1 MKKNSFTII
10 MIITGV
16 VVAGG
21 IITLIYASA
30 DSSSD
35 TNELATGTNVG
46 DRAPDFRIKVID
58 GQEIALS
65 DFLGEKALLI
75 TSTASWCPTCIVEA
89 NNISPVYA
97 EYSDTVEF
105 LSVSV
110 DPTDDRLKLESLS
123 ANTNSPWFYTEPN
136 LSGVTDMII
145 DYRLTRF
152 EITYVIN
159 REGII
164 IFKDKSIT
172 TEETLTEIMQSLSS

>member
-1 MKKNSFTII
+1 MKKQSFTLI
-10 MIITGV
+10 MIIAGV
-16 VVAGG
+16 IVTGG
-21 IITLIYASA
+21 IITLIYVSA
-30 DSSSD
+30 GPSSD
-35 TNELATGTNVG
+35 TNEFTIGTNVG
-46 DRAPDFRIKVID
+46 DRAPNFRVEVID
-58 GQEIALS
+58 GQEISLS
-65 DFLGEKALLI
+65 DFRGEKALLI

-89 NNISPVYA
+89 DNISPVYA
-97 EYSDTVEF
+97 EYSDFVEF

-145 DYRLTRF
+145 DYKLTRF

-159 REGII
+159 KEGII

-172 TEETLTEIMQSLSS
+172 TEKTLTEIMQSLSS